1 VSTDVNTLLDAVRE
15 AWVFRLTPASKVIL
29 GSILF
34 AGTASSLTLL
44 TMPVYHIFCALISLY
59 VVASLLAMIFRPKL
73 TVRSHIGPKVSAG
86 QPFVG
91 TVELRNDSWKPAYD
105 VSAGFFLLPDALQVP
120 TAAATLPSLAP
131 GASAK
136 LTMEMLPLRR
146 GMYTLPP
153 LRAYST
159 FPFGIDRRGAG
170 PHQVEPL
177 LVLPS
182 FHPLEKVDIPV
193 GARYQPGGIALTSR
207 VGESP
212 EYIGNRDYRPG
223 DPLRKV
229 DFRSWARLAKPAV
242 REYQEEYYCRI
253 ALVLDTYVGPR
264 RRRPARGF
272 EDLEAAVSMSA
283 AVADALTRGEY
294 IIDIF
299 AAGPELYVFR
309 AGRHLAHL
317 DNVLEILACVSHCR
331 HDPLETVTPALADEL
346 GNISTVV
353 AVLLDWDHSRRN
365 LLRTAAEAGCAIKTI
380 ICCNGNTTEPYHQAE
395 SWAGPITQLSPQ
407 AVADGG
413 VRSL

>member
-1 VSTDVNTLLDAVRE
+1 MKTDINSVMDAVRE

-29 GSILF
+29 AAILF

-44 TMPVYHIFCALISLY
+44 MMPVYHIFCALTSLY
-59 VVASLLAMIFRPKL
+59 VIASLLALIFRPKL
-73 TVRSHIGPKVSAG
+73 GVRSQIGPKASAG
-86 QPFVG
+86 QPFTG
-91 TVELRNDSWKPAYD
+91 TVELRNLSWKPAYD
-105 VSAGFFLLPDALQVP
+105 VSAGFFLMPDALQVQSP
-120 TAAATLPSLAP
+120 ARTLRRLGP
-131 GASAK
+131 GEARK
-136 LTMEMLPLRR
+136 LTMEILPLRR
-146 GMYTLPP
+146 GIYPLPP

-170 PHQVEPL
+170 PHNAGSL

-182 FHPLEKVDIPV
+182 FHPLDQVDIPV

-253 ALVLDTYVGPR
+253 ALVLDTFVGPR
-264 RRRPARGF
+264 RRRPSTGF
-272 EDLEAAVSMSA
+272 ADLEAAVSLSA

-317 DNVLEILACVSHCR
+317 DNVLEILAGVSHCR
-331 HDPLETVTPALADEL
+331 TDPFQAVAPALTDEL

-353 AVLLDWDHSRRN
+353 AVMLDWDSSRRK
-365 LLRTAAEAGCAIKTI
+365 LLRSAVEAGCAVKAV
-380 ICCNGNTTEPYHQAE
+380 ICRDGDTTEPYHDAE
-395 SWAGPITQLSPQ
+395 DWTGPILHVSPS
-407 AVADGG
+407 AVRDGG
-413 VRSL
+413 VTAL